1 MKKIEYE
8 NKVTSFIDN
17 WRDKSMTPEDS
28 KLLGEV
34 LNTHSINQTE
44 SVGNNNYSRKIK
56 KSNTANVISNPE
68 RISVK
73 NRSKVDPKKLPN
85 SLDS

>member
-1 MKKIEYE
+1 
-8 NKVTSFIDN
+8 
-17 WRDKSMTPEDS
+17 MTPEDS

-73 NRSKVDPKKLPN
+73 NRSKVDPKKSPN